1 MSTID
6 ILNAAVEKDPSA
18 FASAV
23 ELELNTRIA
32 DAIEDRRKE
41 VASTM
46 FDLDDDDNDD
56 GDDDQEED
64 E

>member
-6 ILNAAVEKDPSA
+6 IINAAAKKDPSA
-18 FASAV
+18 FADAV
-23 ELELNTRIA
+23 NSELSNRIA
-32 DAIEDRRKE
+32 DAIETKRKD

-46 FDLDDDDNDD
+46 FDLDDDD
-56 GDDDQEED
+56 QEED